1 MVLNLAYNKNKPYK
15 TSACWSKKFLNFGFL
30 EKGLGI
36 VFLSNLCTIFQEK
49 YLSCNFIAWLPL
61 RLEIL
66 VNMCS
71 AIFRWKGCDFMN
83 FENNF
88 IFLIRSLLYTTKKY
102 RQKIKYLENKES
114 IKSEVNS
121 IFLSFSRGF
130 QLPKLSQTWEC
141 FKVLYATFKM
151 RKFES
156 LFYKINTCLEKT
168 TICIGLQ
175 VEQISSVMF
184 NNV

>member
-71 AIFRWKGCDFMN
+71 AIFRWTGCDFMN

-102 RQKIKYLENKES
+102 RQKIKYLENIES
-114 IKSEVNS
+114 IKSEVKS
-121 IFLSFSRGF
+121 IFYHFQGAFSYQNCLRPESVLRYCMLPSKWENLSLYSTKLIHVW
-130 QLPKLSQTWEC
+130 QKLPFALDC
-141 FKVLYATFKM
+141 
-151 RKFES
+151 R
-156 LFYKINTCLEKT
+156 
-168 TICIGLQ
+168 
-175 VEQISSVMF
+175 
-184 NNV
+184 